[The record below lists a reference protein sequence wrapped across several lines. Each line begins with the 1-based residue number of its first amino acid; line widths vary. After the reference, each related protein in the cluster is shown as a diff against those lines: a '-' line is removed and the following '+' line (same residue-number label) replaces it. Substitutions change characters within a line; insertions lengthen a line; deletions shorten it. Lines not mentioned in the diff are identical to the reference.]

1 MFSLTFP
8 SKPSPVKIIY
18 IFFLFQLLAKRP
30 LPDLGG
36 LGTPPVRAPRC
47 GCLSSFCAAH
57 NETPLVAMNVNA
69 LFVIPARP
77 EIGISETTEFI
88 ASVRKIR

>member
-1 MFSLTFP
+1 M
-8 SKPSPVKIIY
+8 
-18 IFFLFQLLAKRP
+18 
-30 LPDLGG
+30 
-36 LGTPPVRAPRC
+36 
-47 GCLSSFCAAH
+47 
-57 NETPLVAMNVNA
+57 AMNVNA